1 MVIGMIR
8 SGRGRW
14 WLKDSHEE
22 LDGLQTINGSLQ
34 FSEHSSKLFV
44 CGSLEDLL
52 YGSIYD
58 SGNCFLLFNSI
69 CILEYDLHKQMLI
82 SI

>member
-1 MVIGMIR
+1 M
-8 SGRGRW
+8 
-14 WLKDSHEE
+14 K
-22 LDGLQTINGSLQ
+22 SLMDYKPLTE

-44 CGSLEDLL
+44 CGSLEDVL

-69 CILEYDLHKQMLI
+69 CILEYDWKNKC
-82 SI
+82 